1 MLTLVS
7 KETFEAECSSTYWR
21 MEKVIPICV
30 VQYLSQT
37 RYVRLQQKQLAP
49 EAFSVLMIFDIL
61 IEINEYGPILLLLSK
76 RYPTLNKSL
85 YSVTIFGSK

>member
-1 MLTLVS
+1 
-7 KETFEAECSSTYWR
+7 
-21 MEKVIPICV
+21 MEKVVPICV

-37 RYVRLQQKQLAP
+37 RYVWLQQKQLAP

>member
-1 MLTLVS
+1 MLILVS
-7 KETFEAECSSTYWR
+7 KETFEAEWSSTYWR

-37 RYVRLQQKQLAP
+37 RYVRLQQEQFTP
-49 EAFSVLMIFDIL
+49 EAFSVLMTFDIL
-61 IEINEYGPILLLLSK
+61 VEVNQYGPIRLLLSK

>member
-1 MLTLVS
+1 
-7 KETFEAECSSTYWR
+7 
-21 MEKVIPICV
+21 MEKVVPICV

>member
-1 MLTLVS
+1 
-7 KETFEAECSSTYWR
+7 
-21 MEKVIPICV
+21 MEKVVPVCV